1 MYNTVLFDLDGTL
14 TDPGKGIT
22 NSVAYSLKKFG
33 IETEDRN
40 ELYKFIGPPLY
51 ESFMKYY
58 GFSKEKAETAVS
70 YFREYFRDTGIF
82 ENEVYD
88 GIENLLNAL
97 SSSGRKIILAT
108 SKPEEF
114 AKRILVHFGLDKYFD
129 FIAGATMDSS
139 RVRKGDVIAYALSES
154 GCSADNAVMI
164 GDKMHDIQG
173 AKEHGLASIGVLFGY
188 GSKEELENAGAD
200 FIAET
205 VEDIMKFI

>member
-173 AKEHGLASIGVLFGY
+173 AKENGLASIGVLFGY